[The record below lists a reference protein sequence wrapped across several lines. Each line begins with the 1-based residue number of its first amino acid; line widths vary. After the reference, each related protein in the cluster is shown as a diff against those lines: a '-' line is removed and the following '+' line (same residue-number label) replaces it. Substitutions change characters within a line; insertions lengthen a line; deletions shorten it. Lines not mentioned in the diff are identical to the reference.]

1 MATLAGAQAGRCR
14 RALARLAGDSP
25 RLQGVIRDYLE
36 GDAQAPR
43 PAPRALLADLLIA
56 NNAPLSEGLLAEIDE
71 IMVLEG
77 QQTAAAV
84 REVTRDA
91 LGEDAAWYRH
101 VGSPGDDSDGV
112 NLVVFK
118 GDIRGIRVDGMVNAA
133 NEEGLGC
140 FIPSHRCIDNVLHR
154 AAGPRLRESCR
165 KALAARE
172 KGCELL
178 RPGTT
183 PLVTPGHHLPCNHV
197 LHVTGPCVPG
207 GGRGRPTAEHTRQLQ
222 NCYRLC
228 LDAAKEHDMKS
239 IAFCCISTGL
249 FGYPQDLAA
258 ATALSTVH
266 EWLEEE
272 TNRAAALETIVFV
285 TYLATD
291 NAIYKDIMDRQRL

>member
-1 MATLAGAQAGRCR
+1 MFCTAPPDRDCAS
-14 RALARLAGDSP
+14 RAARPL
-25 RLQGVIRDYLE
+25 
-36 GDAQAPR
+36 
-43 PAPRALLADLLIA
+43 PRA
-56 NNAPLSEGLLAEIDE
+56 
-71 IMVLEG
+71 
-77 QQTAAAV
+77 
-84 REVTRDA
+84 
-91 LGEDAAWYRH
+91 
-101 VGSPGDDSDGV
+101 
-112 NLVVFK
+112 
-118 GDIRGIRVDGMVNAA
+118 
-133 NEEGLGC
+133 
-140 FIPSHRCIDNVLHR
+140 
-154 AAGPRLRESCR
+154 
-165 KALAARE
+165 E

-207 GGRGRPTAEHTRQLQ
+207 GQGTPTAEHTRQLQ

-272 TNRAAALETIVFV
+272 TNRANGPGDDRVCDVPGDGQRHIQGHNGSAKTLRRIVSRWFAPIRAAHTLRACFV
-285 TYLATD
+285 PQRERESRVRQPHKIARSRSFCLLIDYIPLVPVPSYVLVPVHHVRSAYCYILVYLLSIFINSIIKSSLSTVD
-291 NAIYKDIMDRQRL
+291 YITVSTFRKK